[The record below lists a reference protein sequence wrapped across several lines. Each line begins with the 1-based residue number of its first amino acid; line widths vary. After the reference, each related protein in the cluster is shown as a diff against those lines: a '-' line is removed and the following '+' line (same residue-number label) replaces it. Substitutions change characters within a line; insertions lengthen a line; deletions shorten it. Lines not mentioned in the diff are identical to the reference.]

1 MDSIIKEVT
10 SRLSQEDGRAV
21 EGRRENVAFQAEGET
36 PAKSRHFQGAGMVQ
50 LVKEHYGKG
59 APHERKEGKRKQED
73 LPEDQHLPRGQ
84 RLQKG
89 ERAQSTEDKTKE
101 TGEDR
106 AAEEGPSLSKTE
118 PRKDAKDWKLPMP
131 LGPDYPPL
139 ISSNLS
145 TTRAVG
151 RNWKLSPP
159 VAKSFRIHDAHM
171 AGLPQQG
178 PFRHFMDMKVEKRLA
193 SWKERRSHFGDVSMH
208 KCYRFGQVFS
218 PFQALST
225 VEMQRLVF
233 PRDPPMS
240 THIQRMGTLCPTDV
254 NLQDL
259 SLFST
264 ELGLGKDDSNH
275 EKEKPVSHV
284 KTPLFPPIVKATKSN
299 DIK

>member
-1 MDSIIKEVT
+1 MSHFTNWKSIQV
-10 SRLSQEDGRAV
+10 S
-21 EGRRENVAFQAEGET
+21 
-36 PAKSRHFQGAGMVQ
+36 KSLMPYDNIR
-50 LVKEHYGKG
+50 
-59 APHERKEGKRKQED
+59 APHERKENKKRQED

-118 PRKDAKDWKLPMP
+118 PRKDAK
-131 LGPDYPPL
+131 GFR
-139 ISSNLS
+139 SS
-145 TTRAVG
+145 V
-151 RNWKLSPP
+151 
-159 VAKSFRIHDAHM
+159 AHM

-178 PFRHFMDMKVEKRLA
+178 PFRNFMDMKVEKRLA
-193 SWKERRSHFGDVSMH
+193 GWKERRSRFGDVSMH

-218 PFQALST
+218 PFQPSPPCST
-225 VEMQRLVF
+225 VCPEMQRLMF
-233 PRDPPMS
+233 PRDLPMS

-264 ELGLGKDDSNH
+264 ELGLGKDDRNH